1 MEMCK
6 QQEQAIRHSKIVE
19 HMNLIYYTLK
29 HLKIHI
35 PSTMSQEDILQ
46 YGCIGLIEAIDS
58 YEEKK
63 GKFSTYAS
71 IRIRGAMLDG
81 IAEYQWLNRSQMRDV
96 QKWKKAQEYLEE
108 QKGAEAESGEIAEYL
123 QLKPETEQVW
133 QRLAS
138 TAVVYSD
145 SLIEAEPIYVQEEA
159 EIESWEEKRCL
170 QLAFQKLDA
179 MEQRLVQEYYFHQ
192 KSLKSFA
199 EENQINSKGV
209 YSLHQRIL
217 KKLKRVLEENM

>member
-123 QLKPETEQVW
+123 QLKPET
-133 QRLAS
+133 
-138 TAVVYSD
+138 
-145 SLIEAEPIYVQEEA
+145 VQEEA